1 MNPTNTRNGNFQKT
15 GAEFDNNPPTIER
28 LFFVWKNS
36 CIKYDQI
43 LLNPKTCTKY
53 TKLIKCFEAIA
64 KNPDKLNHIPGIPTC
79 ATP

>member
-43 LLNPKTCTKY
+43 LLNPKT
-53 TKLIKCFEAIA
+53 
-64 KNPDKLNHIPGIPTC
+64 
-79 ATP
+79 